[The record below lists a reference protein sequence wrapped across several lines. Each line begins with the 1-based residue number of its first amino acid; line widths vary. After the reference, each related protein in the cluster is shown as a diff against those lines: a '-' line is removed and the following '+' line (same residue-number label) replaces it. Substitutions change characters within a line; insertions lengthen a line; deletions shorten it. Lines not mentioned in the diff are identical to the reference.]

1 MIIDDH
7 ARVTAMKFVPTVD
20 RVTGL
25 TVTGQFDAVA
35 TFDDKSSSNC
45 TCFSYF
51 NDEHSFTAK
60 EFIGMTRD
68 QVRRHFIRQDI
79 AYLKSKG
86 FI

>member
-7 ARVTAMKFVPTVD
+7 IKVTSMKFVPTVD
-20 RVTGL
+20 SNTGL

-35 TFDDKSSSNC
+35 TFDDKSSSR
-45 TCFSYF
+45 CFSYF

-68 QVRRHFIRQDI
+68 QVRRHFVRQDT
-79 AYLKSKG
+79 AYLNS
-86 FI
+86 